1 MLELKKK
8 AGIIS
13 QLTPDEQMEYLQR
26 EYPNLN
32 DDIIKCFLIRHL
44 RCGYVYDEFSFL
56 KLKDCRVEER
66 GLSIDEVFAINYSQ
80 FCTFRD
86 ESIDY
91 FKGAKDLLENQCGQQ
106 GTWRKP
112 ILVTMVEGRMVA
124 IDGNNRL
131 RMLRC
136 YLEHS
141 EKYKAKTHSVYLLR
155 QKDSIQT
162 EYKDTLSD
170 SLHRLRLALN
180 CSI

>member
-13 QLTPDEQMEYLQR
+13 QLTPDEQMEYLRR

-32 DDIIKCFLIRHL
+32 DDIIEYFLMRHL
-44 RCGYVYDEFSFL
+44 GCEQVYDEFGFL

-66 GLSIDEVFAINYSQ
+66 GLSIDEVFAINYPQ

-86 ESIDY
+86 ESIGY
-91 FKGAKDLLENQCGQQ
+91 FKGSKDLLEDQCGQQ

-136 YLEHS
+136 YLKYS
-141 EKYKAKTHSVYLLR
+141 KKYKAKTHSVYLLR
-155 QKDSIQT
+155 QKDSIQS
-162 EYKDTLSD
+162 KV
-170 SLHRLRLALN
+170 
-180 CSI
+180 

>member
-8 AGIIS
+8 AGIIL
-13 QLTPDEQMEYLQR
+13 QLTPDEQMEYLRR

-32 DDIIKCFLIRHL
+32 DDIIEYFLMRHL
-44 RCGYVYDEFSFL
+44 GCEQVYDEFGFL

-91 FKGAKDLLENQCGQQ
+91 FKGARDLLENQCGQQ
-106 GTWRKP
+106 GTWQGP
-112 ILVTMVEGRMVA
+112 ILVTMVGGRMVA

-136 YLEHS
+136 YLKYS
-141 EKYKAKTHSVYLLR
+141 KKYKAKTHSVYLLR
-155 QKDSIQT
+155 QKDSIQS
-162 EYKDTLSD
+162 KV
-170 SLHRLRLALN
+170 
-180 CSI
+180 